1 MLNIFLQNKMNK
13 QGVLNVVH
21 LRPTFILSFVMLK
34 NMLILLVKAYFCLI
48 FFFQK
53 LQQNLLKPAGL
64 SSDNSCHE
72 LHQSRFHCCP
82 FLAASKNT
90 STTITDQ

>member
-1 MLNIFLQNKMNK
+1 MINCLVRHLFWKNVTMLNIFSQNKIIK

-48 FFFQK
+48 IFSR
-53 LQQNLLKPAGL
+53 N
-64 SSDNSCHE
+64 SS
-72 LHQSRFHCCP
+72 
-82 FLAASKNT
+82 KT
-90 STTITDQ
+90 Y